1 MSTKKLVWLKLR
13 EDFFRSVSVKKLR
26 RMAGGDT
33 YTLLYLRMLLYSLH
47 EDGHI
52 YYQGIGDDF
61 ADEIA
66 LALDESED
74 DVKVCIAFLFSAK
87 LIEQI
92 SDSDIFFVDAARM
105 TGSECQ
111 SASRVRAMRE
121 RRKQEALQ
129 CNAELLQCNAEV
141 TSSNENVT
149 TEYREKSIEKRVKKK
164 EKRDISA
171 QSDLEIAHE
180 PEETVNNKSV
190 DSKQY
195 TVSSTQKTDT
205 VVPVEYGYSIDTV
218 SCGADECALTDYQSV
233 VDDYLSTCSR
243 LPAVKLLSEAR
254 KKTIKARLNTY
265 TAEQLHEA
273 FKRANES
280 DFLCGKNDRDWVA
293 TFDWILKDA
302 NLAKILDGN
311 YENRSGRGGNIP
323 DYNSP
328 ASLKMSL

>member
-33 YTLLYLRMLLYSLH
+33 YTLLYLRMLLHSLP

-141 TSSNENVT
+141 TSSDENVT
-149 TEYREKSIEKRVKKK
+149 TEYREKSKEKRVKKK

-180 PEETVNNKSV
+180 PEETETYIFEILLNDGSL
-190 DSKQY
+190 
-195 TVSSTQKTDT
+195 
-205 VVPVEYGYSIDTV
+205 YGI
-218 SCGADECALTDYQSV
+218 
-233 VDDYLSTCSR
+233 
-243 LPAVKLLSEAR
+243 SEADVETWSKLYPNVDVPQAIRNMIGWSNSNPSRR
-254 KKTIKARLNTY
+254 KT
-265 TAEQLHEA
+265 
-273 FKRANES
+273 KRGIQRFINGWLERDQNS
-280 DFLCGKNDRDWVA
+280 GKNRPVKHESSRYSTEYDP
-293 TFDWILKDA
+293 DA
-302 NLAKILDGN
+302 LAKSI
-311 YENRSGRGGNIP
+311 
-323 DYNSP
+323 
-328 ASLKMSL
+328 AMSL

>member
-1 MSTKKLVWLKLR
+1 MSVYRNISTNFWTDSKIDDCFTP
-13 EDFFRSVSVKKLR
+13 EDKYF
-26 RMAGGDT
+26 
-33 YTLLYLRMLLYSLH
+33 YLYLLTNPHTNITGCY
-47 EDGHI
+47 E
-52 YYQGIGDDF
+52 IGDKQFERELGYNSDT
-61 ADEIA
+61 IQR
-66 LALDESED
+66 
-74 DVKVCIAFLFSAK
+74 
-87 LIEQI
+87 LI
-92 SDSDIFFVDAARM
+92 ARM
-105 TGSECQ
+105 Q
-111 SASRVRAMRE
+111 DQHKVLRYSRETKEVLLLNWGKYNWGKSPKVKTAVE
-121 RRKQEALQ
+121 RVAAHIKNQTFRDFVLDAI
-129 CNAELLQCNAEV
+129 NDRVAV
-141 TSSNENVT
+141 ISN
-149 TEYREKSIEKRVKKK
+149 
-164 EKRDISA
+164 
-171 QSDLEIAHE
+171 Q
-180 PEETVNNKSV
+180 ETVNNKSV

-218 SCGADECALTDYQSV
+218 SCGADERALTDYQSV

-243 LPAVKLLSEAR
+243 LPAVKSLSEAR

-323 DYNSP
+323 DYSSP